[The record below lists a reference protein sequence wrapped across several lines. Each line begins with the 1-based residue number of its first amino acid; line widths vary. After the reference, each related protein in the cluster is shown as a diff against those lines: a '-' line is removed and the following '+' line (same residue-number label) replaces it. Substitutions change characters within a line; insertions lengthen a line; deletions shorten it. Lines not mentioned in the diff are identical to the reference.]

1 MRKRKP
7 VLLNGE
13 ALMVDGK
20 VLEFDAVDQEEL
32 DGKIDAPQTAA
43 VGEVLTVEEVGEDG
57 KPKKWKTQTVET
69 APPDWMENVS
79 NNPGFVKN
87 RTHYKQIMAGSGN
100 PGYKVNLLDGTHRV
114 GDIILLQSGTTTLLQ
129 KFLMRGI
136 NSPDWD
142 IYELCM
148 LIKETDSNDKTYNL
162 ELICKDRENIV
173 EVNTLS
179 EGNIKVLFSEQKKA
193 FLAYYFISNLSTLST
208 DDKTKFT
215 QTGVYVQLVGKDYS
229 EYAELWATY
238 RLYLYT
244 KLSNKYLDIRQDPP
258 DWNENDPAKSGYIKN
273 RPFYESS
280 EKFIGAIT
288 FTATSENTMKC
299 VVGEEDM
306 YTLEGISSLSYA
318 GVVLKAY
325 VDGQTCMSSVIFNE
339 NEGFIAISGALNS
352 TVGFYLG
359 ENFNVTINKDGLIL
373 IPNETYVVKFY
384 NAGGPFY
391 KTISENFLPD
401 TIFSQKNAPVKFGA
415 SNSGELIN
423 STVQGYYTKASN
435 QYSHAE
441 GYNTEASGYGS
452 HAEGDHTVA
461 NKKFLSVSGS
471 YNLYDD
477 AKYIQ
482 IHNSDTLEVMSNST
496 YYESD
501 SFTFD
506 ASTGIFTL
514 VEPVARK
521 GSQLHLNK
529 FYILRDVSGDIV
541 YKLISI
547 KESLNTRVYYNITK
561 YTSILASDSKGQYST
576 IVGNGT
582 SDTERSNA
590 YTLDWEGNAWF
601 AGDVYVHSTS
611 GTNKDDGS
619 KKLLDTS
626 DLLAF
631 AEEVKDVTIQKP
643 TTAQVGQIVK
653 VKAVDADGKIT
664 ETEAVDMPTVPND
677 YELVFQETVAEDVIA
692 YSRDTDKDGNPF
704 SLTDVMVIIFTK
716 PFAESTNSGGR
727 SLGFLPT
734 SRWGHDNVSCE
745 IGSSIS
751 SANTNSVG
759 RYNVVFA
766 KVVNGYQVVTR
777 AYESQ
782 NTTNVFGVLVRQ
794 TKANNEM
801 FAFHSDSTKLMQI
814 ASPQGNITCVKI
826 VGYTNP
832 LVSAGTIVALYKRK
846 GT

>member
-1 MRKRKP
+1 M
-7 VLLNGE
+7 
-13 ALMVDGK
+13 
-20 VLEFDAVDQEEL
+20 
-32 DGKIDAPQTAA
+32 
-43 VGEVLTVEEVGEDG
+43 
-57 KPKKWKTQTVET
+57 
-69 APPDWMENVS
+69 
-79 NNPGFVKN
+79 
-87 RTHYKQIMAGSGN
+87 
-100 PGYKVNLLDGTHRV
+100 
-114 GDIILLQSGTTTLLQ
+114 
-129 KFLMRGI
+129 
-136 NSPDWD
+136 
-142 IYELCM
+142 
-148 LIKETDSNDKTYNL
+148 
-162 ELICKDRENIV
+162 
-173 EVNTLS
+173 
-179 EGNIKVLFSEQKKA
+179 
-193 FLAYYFISNLSTLST
+193 
-208 DDKTKFT
+208 FT
-215 QTGVYVQLVGKDYS
+215 Q
-229 EYAELWATY
+229 
-238 RLYLYT
+238 
-244 KLSNKYLDIRQDPP
+244 
-258 DWNENDPAKSGYIKN
+258 
-273 RPFYESS
+273 
-280 EKFIGAIT
+280 
-288 FTATSENTMKC
+288 
-299 VVGEEDM
+299 
-306 YTLEGISSLSYA
+306 IS
-318 GVVLKAY
+318 
-325 VDGQTCMSSVIFNE
+325 
-339 NEGFIAISGALNS
+339 
-352 TVGFYLG
+352 
-359 ENFNVTINKDGLIL
+359 
-373 IPNETYVVKFY
+373 
-384 NAGGPFY
+384 
-391 KTISENFLPD
+391 
-401 TIFSQKNAPVKFGA
+401 APVKYGDGNQSTIQGDSTKATGYSSHAEGNGTKALEQSSHAEGSYTTA
-415 SNSGELIN
+415 SGGVSHAEGNYTTASGE
-423 STVQGYYTKASN
+423 T
-435 QYSHAE
+435 SHAE
-441 GYNTEASGYGS
+441 GYCTEAFGSSS

-461 NKKFLSVSGS
+461 SNKNMHTSGKYNVIEPRYKIYYRTGNYFFNKNAEYYCSDTYTLNQKTGKFTLNNAIKKIFTQCMGKYVSMDSVSENVDGVFKVLSTASGS
-471 YNLYDD
+471 TANYYPCNY
-477 AKYIQ
+477 YY
-482 IHNSDTLEVMSNST
+482 SETLANDIGT
-496 YYESD
+496 YS
-501 SFTFD
+501 
-506 ASTGIFTL
+506 
-514 VEPVARK
+514 
-521 GSQLHLNK
+521 H
-529 FYILRDVSGDIV
+529 
-541 YKLISI
+541 
-547 KESLNTRVYYNITK
+547 
-561 YTSILASDSKGQYST
+561 